1 MYLSKYSLFS
11 EDPCPSSCFLPFF
24 PCHWWYSGRPT
35 LTYQYWPYTTSSP
48 PNSNSTA
55 SQAANQSFLV
65 TFFCVA
71 VITRGSWRSNSC
83 RPILSWRPLEMLR
96 PSKMTTPQDLW
107 VLWSYSTHCLDV
119 FLVIFF
125 ARIVISLL
133 IYLSHRENSSASTL
147 TWPATLLEPTLRLV
161 SFLLFNLR
169 HIIFTVRRL
178 FVLPFICTKS

>member
-24 PCHWWYSGRPT
+24 PCHWWYSGKPT

-107 VLWSYSTHCLDV
+107 VLWRYRTHCLDV

-125 ARIVISLL
+125 ARMYVYVSHCSFISLTGKIHPHQLWRDRLHCWSQHWDLYPFYFL
-133 IYLSHRENSSASTL
+133 ILDIL
-147 TWPATLLEPTLRLV
+147 
-161 SFLLFNLR
+161 FLQ
-169 HIIFTVRRL
+169 
-178 FVLPFICTKS
+178 